1 LTSTQFK
8 NLQNE
13 YKELGSRLNFL
24 TRQFADI
31 DDDEDDDNIPVTIS
45 SPVRNIDLSRQ
56 SAINRATIA
65 DFF

>member
-1 LTSTQFK
+1 MTSTQFK
-8 NLQNE
+8 NLQIE

-24 TRQFADI
+24 TRKFEDI
-31 DDDEDDDNIPVTIS
+31 VDEEDNDEITMP

-56 SAINRATIA
+56 SAINRSTIA

>member
-1 LTSTQFK
+1 M
-8 NLQNE
+8 
-13 YKELGSRLNFL
+13 NFL

>member
-1 LTSTQFK
+1 
-8 NLQNE
+8 
-13 YKELGSRLNFL
+13 LNFL

-31 DDDEDDDNIPVTIS
+31 DDEDDDNIPVTIS